1 MLTLDKEMAEEQLDM
16 LRNENEDL
24 KVKLDEVE
32 TDLAL
37 LREEADTVDLDDT
50 VFLDD
55 ADSTGDQS
63 VLKMQIRIKDEEN
76 KKLKEALIK
85 LRDLNTE
92 EKTAAARAVKGLK
105 VAQDE
110 LDIKKKLAA
119 KLEEL
124 NSKLE
129 EESEE
134 LKEQVDLALGAEEMV
149 EQLTTRILDL
159 EDKLKLGCQ
168 LFFFAET

>member
-1 MLTLDKEMAEEQLDM
+1 MAEEQLDM

-37 LREEADTVDLDDT
+37 LREEADTVD
-50 VFLDD
+50 LDD

-159 EDKLKLGCQ
+159 EDKLKLGCS
-168 LFFFAET
+168 LNLSFFAET

>member
-1 MLTLDKEMAEEQLDM
+1 MLTLDKEMAEEQLEM

-24 KVKLDEVE
+24 KVKLEEVE
-32 TDLAL
+32 TDLDL
-37 LREEADTVDLDDT
+37 LREEADTVD
-50 VFLDD
+50 LDD

-105 VAQDE
+105 VRGILSFKIIAN
-110 LDIKKKLAA
+110 
-119 KLEEL
+119 L
-124 NSKLE
+124 N
-129 EESEE
+129 
-134 LKEQVDLALGAEEMV
+134 
-149 EQLTTRILDL
+149 
-159 EDKLKLGCQ
+159 
-168 LFFFAET
+168 LFNSG

>member
-1 MLTLDKEMAEEQLDM
+1 MGDFSGHHSLT
-16 LRNENEDL
+16 
-24 KVKLDEVE
+24 VKLEKVE

-37 LREEADTVDLDDT
+37 E
-50 VFLDD
+50 

-92 EKTAAARAVKGLK
+92 EKTAAARAVKALK

-110 LDIKKKLAA
+110 LDIKKKLAT
-119 KLEEL
+119 KLEDL

-129 EESEE
+129 EEAEE

-149 EQLTTRILDL
+149 EQLTTRLRVA
-159 EDKLKLGCQ
+159 KLPS
-168 LFFFAET
+168 EI

>member
-37 LREEADTVDLDDT
+37 LREEADTVD
-50 VFLDD
+50 LDD

>member
-37 LREEADTVDLDDT
+37 LREEADTVDLN
-50 VFLDD
+50 D

-134 LKEQVDLALGAEEMV
+134 LKEQVDFALGAEEMV

-159 EDKLKLGCQ
+159 EDKLKLGGQ
-168 LFFFAET
+168 LVFLLKLS